1 VTDPELRVKTWVC
14 KAAPR
19 GAAWSILATL
29 CVGLLASGCSVHA
42 CVGTGC
48 GTKTLDSHQAEA
60 HARTAIAQG
69 SGAQVRSV
77 TCPPKIPVKA
87 GSTFRCTAT
96 GADGSA
102 VTVLVTQRNG
112 RGDLYYSDP
121 YLWHSGAAVQVIQ
134 RQLAQHA
141 GKAVVVRCPDLV
153 DVHKGTIVVCRVRTS
168 TGATRKL
175 TLRFTDDKGSF
186 RF

>member
-1 VTDPELRVKTWVC
+1 VG

-19 GAAWSILATL
+19 GTTWSILATL
-29 CVGLLASGCSVHA
+29 CVGLAASGCSAHA

-48 GTKTLDSHQAEA
+48 GTKTLDTHQAEA
-60 HARTAIAQG
+60 QARTAIAQG
-69 SGAQVRSV
+69 SGAQVKSV
-77 TCPPKIPVKA
+77 TCPPKIAAKA
-87 GSTFRCTAT
+87 GSTFKCTAT

-112 RGDLYYSDP
+112 SGDLHYSEP
-121 YLWHSGAAVQVIQ
+121 HLWHSGSAVPVIQ
-134 RQLAQHA
+134 RQLARHT
-141 GKAVVVRCPDLV
+141 GKPVAVRCPDLV
-153 DVHKGTIVVCRVRTS
+153 DVHKGTVVVCRVRTS
-168 TGATRKL
+168 AGAAQKL